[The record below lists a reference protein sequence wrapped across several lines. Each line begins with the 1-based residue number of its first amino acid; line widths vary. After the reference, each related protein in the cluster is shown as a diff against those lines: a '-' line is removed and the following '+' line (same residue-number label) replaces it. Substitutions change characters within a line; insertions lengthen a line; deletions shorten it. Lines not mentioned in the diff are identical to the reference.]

1 MNKLIHIIAAV
12 VFLAIGITAAAI
24 SLHAQTTTTT
34 APTDQRTV
42 LSTSTTNGVTT
53 TLYVGRVQTDPNKD
67 GTATLTVFPAKVLT
81 DSAGNVLSETLDT
94 TSAFSVP
101 LTATQY
107 SGIASIITSAY
118 AAAQTSAGTT
128 LSTTTTSTASP

>member
-1 MNKLIHIIAAV
+1 MKYITILLGLAAFV
-12 VFLAIGITAAAI
+12 LAPFVN
-24 SLHAQTTTTT
+24 AQTTA

-94 TSAFSVP
+94 ADAFSVP

-107 SGIASIITSAY
+107 SGIASIITAAYSAT
-118 AAAQTSAGTT
+118 QTSASAT
-128 LSTTTTSTASP
+128 STTTSTSTTSP